1 MEQRA
6 PREPKRAPREPQE
19 SPREPES
26 TRCSSREPQESKC
39 QLTRNSRQA
48 KKAPREP
55 KRVPRDPQESPRELQ
70 KSPRDVHEGTKMEL
84 PCRSGDD
91 FRDFGGT
98 PALGLLWAVL
108 RPQDSPETAQ
118 ESPRQPRR
126 PQESPRGSQR
136 LSVRSLEAVLELSWG
151 CLEQGSCSAN
161 LSFTEAKLRPLKST
175 DLS

>member
-1 MEQRA
+1 MSAHEKCKTSQ
-6 PREPKRAPREPQE
+6 ESPKRAQE
-19 SPREPES
+19 SP
-26 TRCSSREPQESKC
+26 
-39 QLTRNSRQA
+39 
-48 KKAPREP
+48 
-55 KRVPRDPQESPRELQ
+55 KRVPRELQ
-70 KSPRDVHEGTKMEL
+70 KSPREVHEGTKMEL
-84 PCRSGDD
+84 PCWNGDD

-108 RPQDSPETAQ
+108 RPQDSPKTAQ

-136 LSVRSLEAVLELSWG
+136 LSVQSLEAVLELSWS

-161 LSFTEAKLRPLKST
+161 LSFTAAKLRTLKST